1 MKISAI
7 RNKPATMASESNDSD
22 LLEHIKN
29 SKKARKNKRSTSATT
44 TLSIATMMK
53 TKTTSDEESEC
64 DEREKLKLK
73 KRFIKANVLSSPP
86 PITLT
91 LKKTSADSG
100 AFLGESSNA
109 HDNSYLSSSD
119 NELPALVN
127 AAIKCVESDSGSNT
141 EPTSSKMTQQYTSSL
156 LQDYMEKT
164 QLVAQEPSPPSK
176 EKKVKEVVKRKRGRP
191 KKNASLVLETDSGEW
206 FCVSWYFLWLSP
218 RTLTHVRGYNVL
230 GSVFLHR

>member
-44 TLSIATMMK
+44 TLSSIATVMK

-73 KRFIKANVLSSPP
+73 KRFIKAKVLSSPP

-91 LKKTSADSG
+91 LKKTSDSS

-109 HDNSYLSSSD
+109 HENSYLSSSD

-141 EPTSSKMTQQYTSSL
+141 EPTSSKITQQYTSSL

-206 FCVSWYFLWLSP
+206 FCVSWYFLLWLS
-218 RTLTHVRGYNVL
+218 HIHMQG
-230 GSVFLHR
+230 